1 MPRARPRIIVTG
13 RRFSGLMG
21 MMRDDG
27 PQTSMTFP
35 CRFPI
40 KALGPAEADFDL
52 LVVDIV
58 RQHAPDLSE
67 GAVKRRLSRA
77 GQYVAVTVT
86 VQAQSRRQLDNIY
99 LDLTAHDK
107 VIMAL

>member
-1 MPRARPRIIVTG
+1 
-13 RRFSGLMG
+13 
-21 MMRDDG
+21 MRHHG
-27 PQTSMTFP
+27 EQTSMTFP

-40 KALGPAEADFDL
+40 KALGPAEAGFDR
-52 LVVDIV
+52 LVVNIV
-58 RQHAPDLSE
+58 RKHAPDLSE
-67 GAVKRRLSRA
+67 GAVKRRQSRA

-86 VQAQSRRQLDNIY
+86 VLAESRQQLDNIY

>member
-1 MPRARPRIIVTG
+1 MTG
-13 RRFSGLMG
+13 RRFSGLMR

-27 PQTSMTFP
+27 QQTSMTFP

-40 KALGPAEADFDL
+40 KALGPAGADFDL
-52 LVVDIV
+52 LVVSIV
-58 RQHAPDLSE
+58 RKHAPDLSE

-86 VQAQSRRQLDNIY
+86 VLAQSRRQLDNIY

>member
-1 MPRARPRIIVTG
+1 
-13 RRFSGLMG
+13 
-21 MMRDDG
+21 MRHDG
-27 PQTSMTFP
+27 EQTSMTFP

-40 KALGPAEADFDL
+40 KALGPAEAGFDR
-52 LVVDIV
+52 LVVNIV
-58 RQHAPDLSE
+58 RKHAPDLSE
-67 GAVKRRLSRA
+67 GAVKRRPSRA

-86 VQAQSRRQLDNIY
+86 VLAESRQQLDNIY